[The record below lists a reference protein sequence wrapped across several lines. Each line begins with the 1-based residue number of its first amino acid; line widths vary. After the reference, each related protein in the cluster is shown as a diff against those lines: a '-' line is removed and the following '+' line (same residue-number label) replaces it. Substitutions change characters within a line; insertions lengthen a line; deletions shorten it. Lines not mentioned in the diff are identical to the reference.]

1 MAENLDAELIV
12 VGNKGMTGITR
23 FPLGSVASKV
33 VHHAPCN
40 VLIVRTT

>member
-1 MAENLDAELIV
+1 LAENLDAELIV

-23 FPLGSVASKV
+23 FLLGGVPSKV
-33 VHHAPCN
+33 VHQAPCN